1 MAATRCFTLQRL
13 AEETAAGLSLTITG
27 AYPLSPLLPGTMK
40 EPEVTALL
48 TPLLLAAASAQRAH
62 AAVAPVQE
70 TDSRKREREF
80 YQLRNEDK
88 RLKNSLSKNSSS
100 GKDGSSGS
108 KGGGGGRGPRGKGK
122 GGASGQSMPA
132 ELIGLNPNYKG
143 KRLCYAFNM
152 QAGCDKVLRNN
163 ECSSG
168 HHLCMRCG
176 GKPST
181 ALAALPWAVKVT
193 A

>member
-1 MAATRCFTLQRL
+1 LAHCLFQAAKLVISDGRFGACITCKAQVKGLPSVLARRLFQAAKLGPAELATHKSRVCLQTCKAGVKCSPPDL
-13 AEETAAGLSLTITG
+13 ASCLFQAAKMGP
-27 AYPLSPLLPGTMK
+27 A
-40 EPEVTALL
+40 E
-48 TPLLLAAASAQRAH
+48 LARH
-62 AAVAPVQE
+62 
-70 TDSRKREREF
+70 K
-80 YQLRNEDK
+80 
-88 RLKNSLSKNSSS
+88 SKVS
-100 GKDGSSGS
+100 
-108 KGGGGGRGPRGKGK
+108 GGRGPKGKGK
-122 GGASGQSMPA
+122 EGASGQSMPA